1 MRKISIPHRPARL
14 FLPLPF
20 LLLAACANFQ
30 QNQTPLPAAP
40 ALADLASDPWQ
51 APLAH
56 NGNLADLQ
64 NWWQSH
70 GDPLL
75 VELIAAAQNVS
86 PSLAA
91 AQSRIEQSRAA
102 ANAATAANRPTLD
115 AATSISRG
123 QTQPGVPAAT
133 TAQGGLMAAWEIDLF
148 GTQHLAN
155 DAAQERLA
163 GSQARWH
170 DARVSLAAEVA
181 TQYLLMQACLTQVE
195 LARTDATSRAESA
208 RLLGLTTRA
217 GFTSSGQHELA
228 RASAADA
235 ANNTIQLKAQC
246 DVMRKALVALT
257 GISEPALQS
266 KIATTPVRQAQAAI
280 IYVATIPVDALA
292 QRPDVAAAARD
303 VAAASFEASGAQA
316 QRYPRLSLNGS
327 IGLLNVNS
335 GGVSTDLTTWS
346 IGPLALSVPLWD
358 GGRRA
363 ANIDAAKARYD
374 EAVAAYRARVRQAVR
389 EVEEA
394 LVNLQATVDRSDNA
408 AVAAAGYRASFK
420 ATTLRQTG
428 GFANAS
434 EVEEARRMAL
444 GSDVALLTLQRDRQ
458 LALVALYRAVGGGWQ
473 ADSAA
478 ATRP

>member
-1 MRKISIPHRPARL
+1 MSEINLVHPHFRR
-14 FLPLPF
+14 FLPLAF

-30 QNQTPLPAAP
+30 KEHTALPAAP
-40 ALADLASDPWQ
+40 ALAEVANEPWQ

-70 GDPLL
+70 GDLLL
-75 VELIAAAQNVS
+75 VELITAAQNVS

-102 ANAATAANRPTLD
+102 ASAASAANRPTLD
-115 AATSISRG
+115 LATSINRG

-133 TAQGGLMAAWEIDLF
+133 TMQRTVQAAWEIDLF
-148 GTQHLAN
+148 GTQHLAS

-163 GSQARWH
+163 GAQARWH
-170 DARVSLAAEVA
+170 DARVSLAADVA
-181 TQYLLMQACLTQVE
+181 TQYLLLQACLTQLE
-195 LARTDATSRAESA
+195 LTRTDATSRAESA

-217 GFTSSGQHELA
+217 GFTASGQHDLA

-235 ANNTIQLKAQC
+235 ANSTIQLNAQC
-246 DVMRKALVALT
+246 AVLRKALVALT
-257 GISEPALQS
+257 GMSEPVLQS
-266 KIATTPVRQAQAAI
+266 KIATAPVKQAQAAT
-280 IYVATIPVDALA
+280 IYIAKIPAETLA
-292 QRPDVAAAARD
+292 QRPDIAAAARD
-303 VAAASFEASGAQA
+303 VAAASFDAGGAEA

-363 ANIDAAKARYD
+363 ANVDAAKARYD
-374 EAVAAYRARVRQAVR
+374 EAVAAYRGRVRQAVR

-394 LVNLQATVDRSDNA
+394 LVNLQATADRRDNA

-420 ATTLRQTG
+420 STTLRQTG
-428 GFANAS
+428 GFANAG

-444 GSDVALLTLQRDRQ
+444 GADVAVLTLQRDRQ

-473 ADSAA
+473 ADAA
-478 ATRP
+478 VTGKP